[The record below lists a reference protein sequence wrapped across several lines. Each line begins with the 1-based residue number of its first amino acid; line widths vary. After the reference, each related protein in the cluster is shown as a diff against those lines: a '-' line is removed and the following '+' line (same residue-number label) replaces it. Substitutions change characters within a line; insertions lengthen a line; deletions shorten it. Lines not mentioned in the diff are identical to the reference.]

1 MALEV
6 SHILVNIDRFLA
18 VLFKLL
24 HETFDNLCELGEVL
38 LDESLILLVLTFYV
52 NKELLEV
59 MWIIHNQLIDDSLME
74 IDTRE
79 LVRITLNNDCSHSC
93 EMSRHR
99 CCTRF
104 HDEKIFLL
112 DFLKKSR
119 IGFNVGNQRLKS
131 YRNIVGLF
139 HLVWP
144 NKSGCL
150 CSIRIL
156 ILVVAGSS
164 N

>member
-24 HETFDNLCELGEVL
+24 QETFDNLCELGEVL

-59 MWIIHNQLIDDSLME
+59 MRIIHNQLIDDSLME

-79 LVRITLNNDCSHSC
+79 LVRIALNNDCSHSC
-93 EMSRHR
+93 EMPRH
-99 CCTRF
+99 
-104 HDEKIFLL
+104 
-112 DFLKKSR
+112 
-119 IGFNVGNQRLKS
+119 
-131 YRNIVGLF
+131 
-139 HLVWP
+139 
-144 NKSGCL
+144 
-150 CSIRIL
+150 
-156 ILVVAGSS
+156 
-164 N
+164 